1 MKQVATGFNDMSTLT
16 IPAAVWLDDT
26 GFIGLV
32 RIDRRRAAAKRR
44 IELKL
49 NPAIERG
56 IFLQF
61 SKALI

>member
-1 MKQVATGFNDMSTLT
+1 MKQVAAGFNDMSTLT
-16 IPAAVWLDDT
+16 ISAAVWLVDT

-32 RIDRRRAAAKRR
+32 CIDRRRATAKRR

-56 IFLQF
+56 FFCINQ
-61 SKALI
+61 KR